1 MPDAVDRIILVI
13 GHLGEQIRA
22 AVGTEAL
29 GRDVVYVEQA
39 PLNGTGG
46 AVLQSA
52 GALRSDTFLVVNGD
66 DIFCEPD
73 LQALAAA
80 GRSYLV
86 QNLVFPRRM
95 AACAFDREGVLT
107 GFEMRDAKSLGTV
120 ICGAYCLGRDFL
132 NSPPAPVPGI
142 PGELSL
148 PHTLVAMAGSYR
160 AIPARLWL
168 PCGSRDEIAYAERV
182 VAGF

>member
-1 MPDAVDRIILVI
+1 MDAIILAAGRGTRLRPLTDHTPKPLIPVAGRGTLPRVLRCMPDAVDRIILVI

-66 DIFCEPD
+66 DIFCE
-73 LQALAAA
+73 
-80 GRSYLV
+80 
-86 QNLVFPRRM
+86 
-95 AACAFDREGVLT
+95 
-107 GFEMRDAKSLGTV
+107 
-120 ICGAYCLGRDFL
+120 
-132 NSPPAPVPGI
+132 
-142 PGELSL
+142 
-148 PHTLVAMAGSYR
+148 
-160 AIPARLWL
+160 
-168 PCGSRDEIAYAERV
+168 
-182 VAGF
+182 